1 MRILMLT
8 PYPPM
13 RGGIAAY
20 AHQAVTRLRDDGH
33 EVAVASP
40 EPSSGDS
47 VLNVSRAG
55 GGARLAR
62 LAAGVDQLVVQ
73 FYPDMLSDP
82 GAPMSVRGRSLFRLA
97 RGLRAAPSSELVIHE
112 VNYGDGPT
120 APILRRVVRAVWKQA
135 DVITVH
141 TERERTDFTTAF
153 GIDPARVRVV
163 SQGQHLVPHTALDR
177 TAARAALDLPSD
189 DVILVAIGFLHPHK
203 GFDRAV
209 DAFRAVAAPGARLYV
224 VGSVWRE
231 DADIRRY
238 VEELTRSSH
247 DTPGAELRETYLSDE
262 EFDRWIVAADA
273 LVLPYRE
280 GWSSNVMERGLLYD
294 RPVIMSRVG
303 GMAEQGSGRSSVRLV
318 GDDAALVEAVR
329 EAIAELAD
337 ASS

>member
-20 AHQAVTRLRDDGH
+20 AHQAVIRLRDDGH
-33 EVAVASP
+33 KVVVASP
-40 EPSSGDS
+40 EPSSGES

-55 GGARLAR
+55 AGARLAR

-82 GAPMSVRGRSLFRLA
+82 GAPMSVRGQSLLRLA

-112 VNYGDGPT
+112 VNYGDGP
-120 APILRRVVRAVWKQA
+120 AAAILRRVVRPVWKQA

-153 GIDPARVRVV
+153 AIDPGRVRVV
-163 SQGQHLVPHTALDR
+163 SQGHHLVRHTALDR
-177 TAARAALDLPSD
+177 AAARAALGLPSD
-189 DVILVAIGFLHPHK
+189 GVILVALGFLHPHK

-209 DAFRAVAAPGARLYV
+209 DAFRAVADPGARLYV

-231 DADIRRY
+231 DAHIRRH
-238 VEELTRSSH
+238 VEDLQRSSRE
-247 DTPGAELRETYLSDE
+247 TPGVELRETYLSDQ

-303 GMAEQGSGRSSVRLV
+303 GMAEQGIGRSTVRLV
-318 GDDAALVEAVR
+318 EDDATLVNAIR
-329 EAIAELAD
+329 DAIAELGD
-337 ASS
+337 SSS